1 MGCVYACMRV
11 SRCLQESTTHIPPRN
26 VGAIV
31 SHGRMLV
38 ILASC
43 FVSMYCCG
51 KEKKGGSIDNPTEN
65 VEEKEEGREGSVD
78 GWSRVSRENRVTVV
92 IPWREQENCRHG

>member
-1 MGCVYACMRV
+1 MRV

-31 SHGRMLV
+31 SHGRILV

-51 KEKKGGSIDNPTEN
+51 KKKKKGGSIDNPTEK

-78 GWSRVSRENRVTVV
+78 GWSRVSRENRMTGV
-92 IPWREQENCRHG
+92 IPRREQENLRHR